1 MHPLIL
7 SSIQGTYYRNCGRPT
22 LYITENK
29 VLIFGPFKGFRE
41 IVTSIP
47 I

>member
-1 MHPLIL
+1 MHPLTL
-7 SSIQGTYYRNCGRPT
+7 SSIQGMFYINCGRPT

-29 VLIFGPFKGFRE
+29 VLIFGRFKGVRE
-41 IVTSIP
+41 IVTSLP